1 MPQDAAATALR
12 HALTEEQTRNARLV
26 NLGRLAAMSVAFATD
41 ILSWLLRSAYAVGV
55 PWPLYACWWTVAF
68 VVFLAGQ
75 RSSVLARA
83 STLVIPLV
91 DMPMLVIMI
100 RHMVDALLAL
110 GEVGDAQVLAMFA
123 ALPFAVFVFLTSAVR
138 DRWLVFVTAAVAC
151 GLQLTLN
158 LRAHLD
164 VTVSAFSMLLLI
176 FAAATSV
183 TTGRRVMALV
193 RSGVAEQ
200 RRRERLGRYF
210 SPQIAH
216 RLQEG
221 ETHGTGESYEVT
233 ILFSDLRDFTA
244 LTEDDPAP
252 RVVALLNEYHDAMV
266 TAIFDHGGTLDKFLG
281 DGVLSYFGA
290 PVLQP
295 DHAERGV
302 RCAMAMQD
310 ALARLNNRRV
320 ARGELPLRMGIGVHS
335 GTVIVGDVGT
345 QARREFTVI
354 GHAVNVAARIEQATK
369 ELGVPILVTEDTRRL
384 VGGALPFVEI
394 AETEVRGHAEPLRVY
409 APGAVAPAL
418 PAVPAVAG

>member
-1 MPQDAAATALR
+1 
-12 HALTEEQTRNARLV
+12 
-26 NLGRLAAMSVAFATD
+26 
-41 ILSWLLRSAYAVGV
+41 
-55 PWPLYACWWTVAF
+55 
-68 VVFLAGQ
+68 
-75 RSSVLARA
+75 
-83 STLVIPLV
+83 
-91 DMPMLVIMI
+91 
-100 RHMVDALLAL
+100 
-110 GEVGDAQVLAMFA
+110 
-123 ALPFAVFVFLTSAVR
+123 
-138 DRWLVFVTAAVAC
+138 
-151 GLQLTLN
+151 
-158 LRAHLD
+158 
-164 VTVSAFSMLLLI
+164 
-176 FAAATSV
+176 
-183 TTGRRVMALV
+183 MALV